1 MSGYDVTVTCAA
13 CGQVLVVPAHDLRAA
28 FVCPRCG
35 NAQVAGALVQPS
47 TPLRAVPVAP
57 PLQQSA
63 GFPNARYQQPP
74 QPTAPTPLGAGR
86 RAWSLA
92 TWLAT
97 ALGNVAWWL
106 DRTTYGKRLFL
117 LSVLAGAV
125 WSAEHFALELY
136 PWALLAYSS
145 LLYLLLLAQLWWIR
159 DDDGSWTWRK
169 FTERS
174 FGTLAASAN
183 GLFRREEFSFRV
195 LLEDA
200 QQVLIATGLGLV
212 VLAPPIA
219 ALVRFLFSSSDAF
232 GEGFISLLQTVQALG
247 GWAFLF
253 GSLAWVSRRFGRRAP
268 ATIAFKSAA
277 TALAKPG
284 LAQHFPFVLDVRNP
298 TVSYDALP
306 LELRPLAVTLSEW
319 RPREHDG
326 ERGYESSLVNFLKKR
341 LPGVKT
347 KQQQPFEAEDGTRGK
362 LDVVIDDVLVIELKR
377 SLKAAGEADRAV
389 GQVFKYA
396 ASWKNGPVVLLLCEA
411 RWDFA
416 EQPIV
421 RRLAELHAMGR
432 AVFVV
437 AAGRAS

>member
-1 MSGYDVTVTCAA
+1 MQQAVIG
-13 CGQVLVVPAHDLRAA
+13 
-28 FVCPRCG
+28 G
-35 NAQVAGALVQPS
+35 NAGYPHVQ
-47 TPLRAVPVAP
+47 
-57 PLQQSA
+57 
-63 GFPNARYQQPP
+63 

-86 RAWSLA
+86 RAWSFA
-92 TWLAT
+92 TWLVT

-117 LSVLAGAV
+117 LSVLAAAV

-136 PWALLAYSS
+136 PWALLVYCS

-159 DDDGSWTWRK
+159 EDDGSWTWSK
-169 FTERS
+169 FAERTL
-174 FGTLAASAN
+174 GTLAASAN
-183 GLFRREEFSFRV
+183 GLFRREEFSFRL

-219 ALVRFLFSSSDAF
+219 ALARFFLTSSGGF
-232 GEGFISLLQTVQALG
+232 EEGFVSFLQTTQTIGA
-247 GWAFLF
+247 WTFLF
-253 GSLAWVSRRFGRRAP
+253 GALAWASRRFGKRAP
-268 ATIAFKSAA
+268 VTVAFKSAA
-277 TALAKPG
+277 AALAKPG

-306 LELRPLAVTLSEW
+306 AELRPLAITLSEW
-319 RPREHDG
+319 RPREH
-326 ERGYESSLVNFLKKR
+326 EREAGYESSLVNFLKKR
-341 LPGVKT
+341 LPGVTT

-389 GQVFKYA
+389 GQIFKYA